1 MDYMSSLGTDVAY
14 RLGYD
19 DVNESLCTA
28 SIVQATL
35 RKLGVSRY
43 VVNAGE
49 ANCGWTAV
57 MKLGDVKMRI
67 NGQSKSEPGTGAS
80 AAPAVNLHPVA
91 ATASKE
97 VVRHAGAAS
106 GTRSG
111 RVLSIVVA
119 ENMSPAVSSPRQ
131 ARDTFDVETAAA
143 FWGQQVCK
151 RRDQGG

>member
-67 NGQSKSEPGTGAS
+67 NRDTNSATGTGVC
-80 AAPAVNLHPVA
+80 AAAVNLQPVS
-91 ATASKE
+91 ATALKAE
-97 VVRHAGAAS
+97 ATA

-111 RVLSIVVA
+111 RVLSIVVG
-119 ENMSPAVSSPRQ
+119 ENVALAVSSPRQ

-143 FWGQQVCK
+143 FWGQQVSK
-151 RRDQGG
+151 ERE